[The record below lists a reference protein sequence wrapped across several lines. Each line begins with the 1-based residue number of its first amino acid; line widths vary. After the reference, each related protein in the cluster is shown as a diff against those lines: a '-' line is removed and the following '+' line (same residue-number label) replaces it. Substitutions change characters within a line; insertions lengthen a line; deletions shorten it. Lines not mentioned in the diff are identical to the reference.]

1 MNAPKVNEN
10 DYMQFLIA
18 AQRVYSCVEAERV
31 SPQAAAHDAYTR
43 LLSRLPPDSKALW
56 QEVKS
61 LLRFEGGV
69 FVLDDSTLDKPYAR
83 HIELVT
89 RHWSGKHHNVV
100 SGINLQSLVWSD
112 GVKMLPTDCRLYAK
126 AEDGFSKNEHARA
139 MFRTAKE
146 RGFEPK
152 MTMFDSWYSG
162 LDNLKLLKE
171 QQWPWLCRLK
181 SNRQVNPDDTGNI
194 AVSQLAIPGEG
205 KAVHLKG
212 YGFVKVFRTDAPN
225 GDANYWATSQLDMTA
240 EQFEVYAQQAWTIES
255 YHRAIKQCVGIEKA
269 QVRSSKA
276 QRNHILLA
284 LRAFVRLELNRLR
297 TGVSWYQAK
306 YEIVRDA
313 IHDYLEKPWYIL
325 EASA

>member
-1 MNAPKVNEN
+1 MNAPKVSES

-43 LLSRLPPDSKALW
+43 LLSRLPPDTEALW
-56 QEVKS
+56 LEVES
-61 LLRFEGGV
+61 LVELTGGV

-83 HIELVT
+83 QMELVT
-89 RHWSGKHHNVV
+89 KHWSGKHRQVV
-100 SGINLQSLVWSD
+100 QGINLQSLVWSD
-112 GVKMLPTDCRLYAK
+112 GEKVLPTDCRLYAK
-126 AEDGFSKNEHARA
+126 AEDGTTKNEHART
-139 MFRTAKE
+139 MFKTAKE
-146 RGFEPK
+146 RGFSPE

-162 LDNLKLLKE
+162 LDNLKLLQQ

-181 SNRQVNPDDTGNI
+181 SNRQVNPDNTVNV
-194 AVSQLAIPGEG
+194 AVAQLDISSEG
-205 KAVHLKG
+205 KIVHLKG
-212 YGFVKVFRTDAPN
+212 YGMIKLFRTVAKD
-225 GDANYWATSQLDMTA
+225 GDADYWATSQLDMTM
-240 EQFEVYAQQAWTIES
+240 EQFETYAQQAWVIET

-306 YEIVRDA
+306 HEIVRDA
-313 IHDYLEKPWYIL
+313 IHDYLARPWYAL
-325 EASA
+325 EPSA